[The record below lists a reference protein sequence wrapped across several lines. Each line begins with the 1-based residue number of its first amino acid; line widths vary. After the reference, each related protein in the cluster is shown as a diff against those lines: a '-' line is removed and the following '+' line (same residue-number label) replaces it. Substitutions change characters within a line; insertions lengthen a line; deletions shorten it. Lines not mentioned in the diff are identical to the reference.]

1 MRHFYLT
8 VVGQARQRPTSSP
21 AFIGWPLVRPS
32 SAMVV
37 KLREVVKEAAF
48 MKKQNRRRRNDMS
61 RAVTLPE
68 LDQSKTSVLNT
79 LGSLQ
84 SRRSYQHAMEEFIA
98 WYCGEPRLA

>member
-1 MRHFYLT
+1 
-8 VVGQARQRPTSSP
+8 
-21 AFIGWPLVRPS
+21 
-32 SAMVV
+32 
-37 KLREVVKEAAF
+37 

-98 WYCGEPRLA
+98 WYCGEPRLALNRGVVLRYRTHLESSPLAPAT